1 MGETL
6 QKKRKIPRWITFAS
20 LGLSMLAIAGT
31 VTIVLLGNKR
41 PADLNDVHVVV
52 AKVDALYQLPT
63 DEAPALLTVTDTTKI
78 SSNLA
83 KKVQNG
89 DKLLIYQKNQQAIIY
104 RPSSNKII
112 GIIPVD
118 IDDLPADS
126 SKAQ

>member
-104 RPSSNKII
+104 RPSVDKII
-112 GIIPVD
+112 GVIPVD
-118 IDDLPADS
+118 IDDVPTNS
-126 SKAQ
+126 SKR